1 MIRTKLLSQTG
12 MRSVGLLSVS
22 RQIKTLVSAKHL
34 FMRSQPLSKKLSLV
48 PQESSFSHCSDRFLV
63 KLPSNTNFACLSTQP
78 FSDSSGS
85 DNENTS
91 EEEISEFLAKNDIS
105 VSDRTAPKPVM
116 TFEGLEDS
124 MPEEVL
130 QKVCN
135 EFDGPTPIQAQGLPI
150 ALSGRNMVG
159 IGQTGSGK
167 TLVYL
172 LPAFAHIE
180 KLRQQGQR
188 SGGPPVALVIAPTRE
203 LAQQIEEV
211 ARNYR
216 RASQVRTVCC
226 IGGENRGRQ
235 LRQYDTNPQ
244 LIIATPGRLNDF
256 LEAGDMSVS
265 DVSYVVLDEADRM
278 LDMGFEPQIRAILE
292 SVKPEKQIL
301 MFSATWPE
309 EVRDLSNEFLG
320 QFTFMKIGS
329 TELHANKNIEQ
340 QVEVCQ
346 TDYKQEAFLNK
357 IDEIGHDKVLVF
369 TERKL
374 TVDRLERILRNRRI
388 RVMGI
393 HGDKSQRERS
403 SVIQRFRDGSCK
415 VMIATDVAARG
426 LDISDVQYVVN
437 YDFPTDIE
445 NYVHRIGRTGRV
457 DKKGTSISYMTPD
470 DARFAPQLIEILKES
485 NQEINPDLH
494 ELVRYARQNKAEKT
508 RQKKYDRGMKRDR
521 YGGFGGSSSRYR
533 GLRDED
539 DYGGYRQR
547 RQNYGDED
555 EDDYGGSRQRRGN
568 DGGYRQRRRYD
579 DEDGGY
585 RQRSQ
590 FDRPQRR
597 DDNQTRVK
605 GEPRGMTDWDDWE
618 RKHRGP
624 SID

>member
-1 MIRTKLLSQTG
+1 MRAKLLSQTG
-12 MRSVGLLSVS
+12 MGSVGLLSLS

-34 FMRSQPLSKKLSLV
+34 LMRSQPLRLSLV
-48 PQESSFSHCSDRFLV
+48 PQESSFSHCSNRFLV

-85 DNENTS
+85 DTENTS
-91 EEEISEFLAKNDIS
+91 EEEIAEFLAKNEIS
-105 VSDRTAPKPVM
+105 VSDRTAPKPIM
-116 TFEGLEDS
+116 KFEGFEDGE
-124 MPEEVL
+124 MPEKVL
-130 QKVCN
+130 HKICQD
-135 EFDGPTPIQAQGLPI
+135 FDAPTPIQAQGLPI

-159 IGQTGSGK
+159 IGRTGSGK

-180 KLRQQGQR
+180 KLRNE
-188 SGGPPVALVIAPTRE
+188 STGGKRGNPPVALVIAPTRE

-211 ARNYR
+211 AGSFR
-216 RASQVRTVCC
+216 RVSQVRTVCC

-292 SVKPEKQIL
+292 SVRPERQML

-320 QFTFMKIGS
+320 QFTFLKIGS

-340 QVEVCQ
+340 QVEVTQ
-346 TDYKQEAFLNK
+346 PDYKQEAFLNK

-374 TVDRLERILRNRRI
+374 TVDRLERVLRNRRI

-393 HGDKSQRERS
+393 HGDKTQRERS

-426 LDISDVQYVVN
+426 LDIDDVQYVVN
-437 YDFPTDIE
+437 YDFPGDIE

-457 DKKGTSISYMTPD
+457 NKKGTSITYMTPE
-470 DARFAPQLIEILKES
+470 DARHAPKLIEILKES

-494 ELVRYARQNKAEKT
+494 ELVRYARQNKAEAK
-508 RQKKYDRGMKRDR
+508 RQKKFERGGQRNR
-521 YGGFGGSSSRYR
+521 YGSFGNSRYR
-533 GLRDED
+533 GRDDDDED
-539 DYGGYRQR
+539 GYGGGYRQR
-547 RQNYGDED
+547 REDNYG
-555 EDDYGGSRQRRGN
+555 GNRQRR
-568 DGGYRQRRRYD
+568 D
-579 DEDGGY
+579 
-585 RQRSQ
+585 Q
-590 FDRPQRR
+590 FDRPQRWAR
-597 DDNQTRVK
+597 NEER
-605 GEPRGMTDWDDWE
+605 EPRGMSDWDDWE
-618 RKHRGP
+618 KKHRGP
-624 SID
+624 SMD